1 MSEKQSDTSRRDVE
15 SYRASFMTLQPKTAI
30 SAMQFDRL
38 RARAE
43 SQMEVN
49 QSVEIVEKVVLSWVR
64 SQG

>member
-1 MSEKQSDTSRRDVE
+1 
-15 SYRASFMTLQPKTAI
+15 
-30 SAMQFDRL
+30 MQFDRL